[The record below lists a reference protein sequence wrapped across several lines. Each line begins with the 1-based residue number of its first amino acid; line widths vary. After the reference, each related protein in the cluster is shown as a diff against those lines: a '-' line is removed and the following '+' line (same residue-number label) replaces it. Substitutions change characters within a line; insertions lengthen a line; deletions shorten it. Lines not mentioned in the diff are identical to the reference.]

1 MALPMQLANPGPTP
15 YPLTTTVTVRA
26 KSNWTEPLSYLI
38 DFGDGSAPV
47 ASTTPKVDH
56 TYTRSGKFTITA
68 GVSGA
73 DGKPSTISS
82 FQPVVVN
89 EPGLPQVAFEAKH
102 CAASYPDSCYRPLA
116 FVIDTTGTTAPW
128 PLDSFTVDYG
138 DGSAPTGNLS
148 EPHLY
153 AAPGDYKITVTAKDK
168 GGQTGSLTKTVA
180 IGYQPA
186 RFTGCCPERILDT
199 RTGVSPVKVGSGEKV
214 TVRAYQGG
222 WGGWRDN
229 AIVLNVTAVLPSGDG
244 FLTVAPGG
252 TPRPTSSNIN
262 YTKGSI
268 VPNLVT
274 VPVGPDGT
282 VAIWNSGAPVD
293 IVVDRI
299 GAYNPD
305 YGSYFNPVTP
315 RRVVDTRDGTG
326 VNAGKLKSVCYSS
339 ATPPTKL
346 NARTLP
352 GVPADATDVVLNVT
366 VTEPE
371 QPGYLSINSY
381 TGTSNLNFAKGE
393 TVANQVIAAPDS
405 EGMIWFCTGAGSL
418 HVVADISGYYSP
430 SSSGSVFTPVPPV
443 RLTDT
448 REDPAG
454 SLKPEET
461 RAVAT
466 KLPAGATGAVLNVTA
481 ARSTTGSYLTLWGD
495 GTTRPGTSNVN
506 FPPGRIVANHVTT
519 PLGTNGKFDI
529 YNRSG
534 DTDAVVDMFGYF
546 SKP

>member
-1 MALPMQLANPGPTP
+1 M
-15 YPLTTTVTVRA
+15 
-26 KSNWTEPLSYLI
+26 
-38 DFGDGSAPV
+38 

-153 AAPGDYKITVTAKDK
+153 AAPGDYKITVTAKDNH
-168 GGQTGSLTKTVA
+168 GQTGSLTKTVT
-180 IGYQPA
+180 IGYQAA
-186 RFTGCCPERILDT
+186 RYPGGSHIRLIDT
-199 RTGVSPVKVGSGEKV
+199 RTGDYTRLGSGSKLTVKVG
-214 TVRAYQGG
+214 QGG
-222 WGGWRDN
+222 RGGWRDN

-252 TPRPTSSNIN
+252 VPRPNSSNVN

-268 VPNLVT
+268 VPNMVT
-274 VPVGPDGT
+274 VPVGSDGT

-305 YGSYFNPVTP
+305 YGSYFNPVAP
-315 RRVVDTRDGTG
+315 RRVVGTR
-326 VNAGKLKSVCYSS
+326 
-339 ATPPTKL
+339 
-346 NARTLP
+346 
-352 GVPADATDVVLNVT
+352 
-366 VTEPE
+366 
-371 QPGYLSINSY
+371 
-381 TGTSNLNFAKGE
+381 
-393 TVANQVIAAPDS
+393 
-405 EGMIWFCTGAGSL
+405 
-418 HVVADISGYYSP
+418 
-430 SSSGSVFTPVPPV
+430 
-443 RLTDT
+443 
-448 REDPAG
+448 
-454 SLKPEET
+454 
-461 RAVAT
+461 
-466 KLPAGATGAVLNVTA
+466 
-481 ARSTTGSYLTLWGD
+481 
-495 GTTRPGTSNVN
+495 
-506 FPPGRIVANHVTT
+506 
-519 PLGTNGKFDI
+519 
-529 YNRSG
+529 
-534 DTDAVVDMFGYF
+534 
-546 SKP
+546 